1 MKFAQCEMCRGEAAF
16 QGLNRMGTRKIIV
29 FEGLPEQ
36 TALPKKAFTEKKTN
50 PKISAIQKNKIEKG
64 CM

>member
-1 MKFAQCEMCRGEAAF
+1 
-16 QGLNRMGTRKIIV
+16 MGTRKIIV